1 MRFTWNFTFRTLPR
15 ASDAVVERL
24 TVEDRPISNGTL
36 PPLATAKRTGFLPRP
51 DNGRTIGPDPPPSP
65 LPDIKEETDRRP
77 RARRPGCPRSG
88 KGISAVPCNLG
99 SRRKWS
105 RMYDLGVCD
114 MSSTAEP
121 NPPRDTSPTTVGVPI
136 GATTR
141 KRDKTPTKVK
151 DFGWC
156 SGT

>member
-15 ASDAVVERL
+15 ASDAVMKRL

-88 KGISAVPCNLG
+88 KGISTVPCNLG
-99 SRRKWS
+99 SRRKRS

-114 MSSTAEP
+114 MSSTVEP
-121 NPPRDTSPTTVGVPI
+121 NPPRDTSSNDCGSANWPNSPKMRRNPYKSERFRVV
-136 GATTR
+136 
-141 KRDKTPTKVK
+141 
-151 DFGWC
+151 
-156 SGT
+156 